1 MHGIKN
7 KKSGTLTTYFSFFRP
22 TRYATANNPAIA
34 NITSNPGTLG
44 VGAGVSPDGG
54 VGIVIDFSLA
64 LIDIVC
70 CNWLNFDLS
79 SSG

>member
-1 MHGIKN
+1 MWD
-7 KKSGTLTTYFSFFRP
+7 SLLLSYFFRP
-22 TRYATANNPAIA
+22 TRYATASNPAIA
-34 NITSNPGTLG
+34 NIASNPGTG
-44 VGAGVSPDGG
+44 VGAGVSLDGG